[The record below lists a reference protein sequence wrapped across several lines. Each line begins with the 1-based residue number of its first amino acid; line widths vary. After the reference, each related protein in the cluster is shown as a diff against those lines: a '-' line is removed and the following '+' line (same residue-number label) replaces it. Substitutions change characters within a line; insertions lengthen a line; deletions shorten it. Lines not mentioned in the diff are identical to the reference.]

1 MRKLFRSVF
10 RRRKRRLMRLLPTT
24 QKPLKARNAPSALT
38 HPVARQVAGAG
49 GTVTGLR
56 EAVGPAAQYL
66 MLVKL
71 VANTRPTRRVEKPC
85 TKLLKVSIA
94 QKSGRGKK
102 KEVEKRK
109 KGNAQC
115 IFYGFS
121 TSLKLNLPALSGL
134 LLYFF
139 SFEHFSAFTAWLR
152 VITLVS
158 RLCVCLHLGN

>member
-71 VANTRPTRRVEKPC
+71 VANTRPTRRVEKLC

-94 QKSGRGKK
+94 LKSGRGKK
-102 KEVEKRK
+102 KEEEKRK
-109 KGNAQC
+109 KRERAVHFLATVSLPHSNLTCLPCRAYYYTFFHLS
-115 IFYGFS
+115 IF
-121 TSLKLNLPALSGL
+121 
-134 LLYFF
+134 
-139 SFEHFSAFTAWLR
+139 
-152 VITLVS
+152 
-158 RLCVCLHLGN
+158 LHLLPG

>member
-1 MRKLFRSVF
+1 MRKLFRLVF
-10 RRRKRRLMRLLPTT
+10 RKRKRRLMRLLPTT
-24 QKPLKARNAPSALT
+24 QKPLKAKNAPSALT

-102 KEVEKRK
+102 KEEEKRK
-109 KGNAQC
+109 KKGTRSA
-115 IFYGFS
+115 FS
-121 TSLKLNLPALSGL
+121 TVSLPHSNLTCLPCRAYYYTFFHLSI
-134 LLYFF
+134 F
-139 SFEHFSAFTAWLR
+139 
-152 VITLVS
+152 
-158 RLCVCLHLGN
+158 LHLLPG

>member
-1 MRKLFRSVF
+1 
-10 RRRKRRLMRLLPTT
+10 MRLLPTT

-102 KEVEKRK
+102 KEEEKRK
-109 KGNAQC
+109 KRERAVH
-115 IFYGFS
+115 FLRF
-121 TSLKLNLPALSGL
+121 
-134 LLYFF
+134 LYL
-139 SFEHFSAFTAWLR
+139 TQ
-152 VITLVS
+152 T
-158 RLCVCLHLGN
+158 

>member
-102 KEVEKRK
+102 KEEEKRK
-109 KGNAQC
+109 KKGTRSA
-115 IFYGFS
+115 FS
-121 TSLKLNLPALSGL
+121 TVSLPHSNLTCLPCRA
-134 LLYFF
+134 YYYTFF
-139 SFEHFSAFTAWLR
+139 IWAFFYIYCLAESNHTCFK
-152 VITLVS
+152 VM
-158 RLCVCLHLGN
+158 RLFTSW

>member
-10 RRRKRRLMRLLPTT
+10 RRRKRRLMRLLHKA
-24 QKPLKARNAPSALT
+24 QKPLQARNAPSALT

-94 QKSGRGKK
+94 QKKRQGEKERKKKK
-102 KEVEKRK
+102 KEK
-109 KGNAQC
+109 KGTRGA
-115 IFYGFS
+115 FS
-121 TSLKLNLPALSGL
+121 TVSLPHSLKLACLAGPTT
-134 LLYFF
+134 YYTFF
-139 SFEHFSAFTAWLR
+139 
-152 VITLVS
+152 I
-158 RLCVCLHLGN
+158 